1 MKTIKITLLGFLMI
15 ASLGG
20 MAQEQTKEEVRDDRE
35 ARKVAIITEK
45 LELTPDESKVFWP
58 IHNEFE
64 KEHKALRK
72 NFRKTKEAGKK
83 MDELNDEEV
92 DKILLES
99 FDFKQKELD
108 LKKKYHLKY
117 KEVLPVK
124 KIAKLYHLEHKMQ
137 KEEGPERPERKER
150 KERPDHKRE

>member
-1 MKTIKITLLGFLMI
+1 MKTIKITLLGFLLL
-15 ASLGG
+15 ANLGL
-20 MAQEQTKEEVRDDRE
+20 MAQEQTKRDVKAERE

-45 LELTPDESKVFWP
+45 LELTTEESKAFWP
-58 IHNEFE
+58 VYEE
-64 KEHKALRK
+64 LKKEHKALRK
-72 NFRKTKEAGKK
+72 NFKKTKEAGRK

-108 LKKKYHLKY
+108 LKKKYHLKF
-117 KEVLPVK
+117 KAVLPAK

-137 KEEGPERPERKER
+137 KEQGPERKER
-150 KERPDHKRE
+150 RERKARPDHGQ

>member
-1 MKTIKITLLGFLMI
+1 MKTIKITLLGFLLI
-15 ASLGG
+15 TSLGG
-20 MAQEQTKEEVRDDRE
+20 MAQEQTKQEVKDERE

-45 LELTPDESKVFWP
+45 LELTPEESKAFWP

-83 MDELNDEEV
+83 MDELSDKEVEE
-92 DKILLES
+92 ILLKS

-108 LKKKYHLKY
+108 LKKKYHLKF
-117 KEVLPVK
+117 KQVLPVK

-137 KEEGPERPERKER
+137 KDNRPERPERRER
-150 KERPDHKRE
+150 KPRPEHRQ